1 MLELSTRRSGDGKA
15 TRKAL
20 HSPGEADHLAGR
32 PAGGRNRQRSLPETP
47 DRGYPILR
55 LGEASQAR
63 GAGCVSSPS
72 PQRKTSTY
80 QGGSAASGGIS
91 FEGGGSSS
99 HQRECES
106 EKGGATGVKREPH
119 QRSRAD
125 DKRVLLDAIQKM
137 ADLGR
142 VTVGQAARGLRVSR
156 ATYYRWK
163 GRDKADS
170 LSDRR
175 PEAKGRYGPLL
186 EEVQAVVEYAKSH
199 PRDGYRRLCW
209 QMVDEDI
216 VYLSPSTVYRI
227 LDQHDL
233 LYRWKRSSS
242 INGKKPSPASHPD
255 EVWHTDIMYLWVAG
269 RWYFLVSVLDSYSRY
284 IVAWELAL
292 TMAAEEVVDVVHPA
306 LEARPGLKPRMVRD
320 NGSQFVAKEWRQMV
334 SHFGLTDIA
343 IRVRHPESN
352 GRIERYHRSV
362 REEGLGDTEPKD
374 LYEARQ
380 LVVDW
385 VDFYNNQRLHAG
397 LKYLRPVDYYRGNP
411 EELIENRQRKL
422 LEATKIRNAKR
433 TEETGGARV

>member
-32 PAGGRNRQRSLPETP
+32 PAGGSNRQRSLPETP
-47 DRGYPILR
+47 DRGNPILR
-55 LGEASQAR
+55 VGEASQAR
-63 GAGCVSSPS
+63 GAGGVSSPG
-72 PQRKTSTY
+72 PQRKTSTD

-91 FEGGGSSS
+91 VEGGGSSS

-106 EKGGATGVKREPH
+106 KKRGATGVKREPR
-119 QRSRAD
+119 QRSTAD
-125 DKRVLLDAIQKM
+125 DKRVLLDAIKKM
-137 ADLGR
+137 TGLGM
-142 VTVGQAARGLRVSR
+142 VTVGQAAQGLCVSR

-163 GRDKADS
+163 GRDKTDS

-175 PEAKGRYGPLL
+175 SEAKGYYGPLP
-186 EEVQAVVEYAKSH
+186 EEEQAVMEYAKAH

-209 QMVDEDI
+209 QMVDEDV
-216 VYLSPSTVYRI
+216 VYLSPSAVYRV
-227 LDQHDL
+227 LDRHDL
-233 LYRWKRSSS
+233 LYRWKRSSAS
-242 INGKKPSPASHPD
+242 SGKKPRQASHPD
-255 EVWHTDIMYLWVAG
+255 EVWHTDLMYLWVAG

-284 IVAWELAL
+284 IVVWELVL
-292 TMAAEEVVDVVHPA
+292 TLAAAEVVNVVHPA

-320 NGSQFVAKEWRQMV
+320 NGSQFVAREWRQMV
-334 SHFGLTDIA
+334 AHFGLVDIP

-380 LVVDW
+380 LVEDW
-385 VDFYNNQRLHAG
+385 VDFYNHRRLHAG
-397 LKYLRPVDYYRGNP
+397 LQYLRPADYYRGNP
-411 EELIENRQRKL
+411 DELIENRQRKL
-422 LEATKIRNAKR
+422 LEATKIRNVKR
-433 TEETGGARV
+433 MEETRRD